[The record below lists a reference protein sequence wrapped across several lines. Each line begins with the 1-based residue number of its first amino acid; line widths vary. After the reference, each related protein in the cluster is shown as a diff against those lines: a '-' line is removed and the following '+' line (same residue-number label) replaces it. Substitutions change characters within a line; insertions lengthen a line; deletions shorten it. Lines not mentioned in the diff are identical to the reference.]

1 MELMA
6 AVRQSRQMLQEGACE
21 GAVRILSAA
30 IEEASTHEEECLLLH
45 ERASTHIQAGDARKG
60 LPDADRIIA
69 LFPQSETG
77 YMTKANILNTL
88 TRYSEAES
96 ILRMGELNASNLS
109 QGYREDLESAKAQN
123 ILTAVETELER
134 TPGMLGNAIRR
145 LTDCI
150 GQHFPQW
157 SLIQTKK
164 SLNSALI
171 EP

>member
-1 MELMA
+1 MELLA
-6 AVRQSRQMLQEGACE
+6 AVRESRQKRQEGACE
-21 GAVRILSAA
+21 DAMRILKT
-30 IEEASTHEEECLLLH
+30 IEEASTHEEECILLH

-88 TRYSEAES
+88 TRYNEAES
-96 ILRMGELNASNLS
+96 VLTIGQLNASTKLTKS
-109 QGYREDLESAKAQN
+109 YREDLEAAKAQN
-123 ILTAVETELER
+123 VLKAVEMELES

-150 GQHFPQW
+150 GQHFG
-157 SLIQTKK
+157 
-164 SLNSALI
+164 A
-171 EP
+171 

>member
-77 YMTKANILNTL
+77 YMTKANILNIL
-88 TRYSEAES
+88 QRYNEAES
-96 ILRMGELNASNLS
+96 VLTIGQLNASTNLTKS
-109 QGYREDLESAKAQN
+109 YRKDLEAAKAQKV
-123 ILTAVETELER
+123 LKAVEMEIES
-134 TPGMLGNAIRR
+134 TPGMLGNAIWR

-150 GQHFPQW
+150 GQHFTFWNLTEPN
-157 SLIQTKK
+157 T
-164 SLNSALI
+164 NTTLI
-171 EP
+171 ES